1 MSKQNGSSE
10 KLYQML
16 QKKARQSYKRLQRT
30 MGIIQQQNM
39 AFFYIQNTHAANN
52 GILFPAMISIRQK
65 SKQYNPQ
72 WVCFNQAI
80 TNGSQFER

>member
-1 MSKQNGSSE
+1 
-10 KLYQML
+10 
-16 QKKARQSYKRLQRT
+16 

-80 TNGSQFER
+80 TNGSQFERQKPTVLVVADELFMMQDSYLQ